1 MLYASGDANHLAE
14 VAEQLL
20 AADLPSLGLLA
31 RRYAESHHSW
41 STVFD
46 RLFSAYRSVLAR

>member
-20 AADLPSLGLLA
+20 AADLPRLGLLA
-31 RRYAESHHSW
+31 RRYAESNHSW
-41 STVFD
+41 GAVFD
-46 RLFSAYRSVLAR
+46 RLFSVYRTVLAR